1 MFASQLNN
9 GEDYMMAKKVI
20 SINLMEGNYNY
31 NNFNLVNNYGF
42 VNKYNYGVIKDECLE
57 MYLIR
62 IDLVKDIVYNL
73 NETRFIKWIKLIKA
87 GGIEE
92 MKKIAEEDED
102 LKRVVKFMEEFVND
116 EEVRALYD
124 KINDVERV
132 ALDKGKAEGKAEG
145 ESIGILKTAK
155 NMLHDGLNI
164 ESIIKYTGLSEKEIE
179 ALK

>member
-1 MFASQLNN
+1 
-9 GEDYMMAKKVI
+9 
-20 SINLMEGNYNY
+20 
-31 NNFNLVNNYGF
+31 
-42 VNKYNYGVIKDECLE
+42 

-62 IDLVKDIVYNL
+62 IDLVRDIVYNL

-92 MKKIAEEDED
+92 MKKIAEEDEEKIAEEDED

-132 ALDKGKAEGKAEG
+132 ALDKGKAEG
-145 ESIGILKTAK
+145 ESMGILKTAK
-155 NMLHDGLNI
+155 NLIKMNFSINDI
-164 ESIIKYTGLSEKEIE
+164 EKATGLSKKEIE